1 MADLQL
7 PAVLTMAQA
16 RETLARLEAAL
27 ETTSTS
33 TSTSATM
40 AKAPLVLDASALQ
53 TLDSAALAVLLQCRR
68 LALQSGRTLQVT
80 GAAPKLRQLAQ
91 LYGVDG
97 LLELASANP

>member
-33 TSTSATM
+33 TSTTM